1 LRIAKLV
8 GGKLSTSAENAD
20 RAQDIVTTIA
30 NAAAVHRSFRV
41 IVMPLPMGLWSGTL
55 VRVRRLSSINCLC
68 GDPRTQPML
77 DTIFAANPDIKRVQ
91 SRCARALFRAGIS
104 ANVATILAA
113 LAGIASGVAF
123 ATAHAMF
130 AIVALALSAILD
142 ALDGTIAREC
152 AAPSS
157 LGGVLDLSAD
167 RIVEACVIVGIAWR
181 DPALYFPALILVAT
195 WYVNITIFL
204 AVGAALEGPS
214 AKLIE
219 YPPGI
224 LERTEAIVF
233 FVVLGLVEATP
244 ILRSVGPLLCYAMA
258 ALEIITG
265 AQRLLF
271 GMRMLRP
278 E

>member
-1 LRIAKLV
+1 
-8 GGKLSTSAENAD
+8 
-20 RAQDIVTTIA
+20 
-30 NAAAVHRSFRV
+30 
-41 IVMPLPMGLWSGTL
+41 
-55 VRVRRLSSINCLC
+55 
-68 GDPRTQPML
+68 ML
-77 DTIFAANPDIKRVQ
+77 DTIFGANPDIKRVQ
-91 SRCARALFRAGIS
+91 SRCARVLFSAGIS

-113 LAGIASGVAF
+113 VMGIASGVAF
-123 ATAHAMF
+123 AGAHLTF
-130 AIVALALSAILD
+130 AVVALILSAAFD

-152 AAPSS
+152 AVVSP

-167 RIVEACVIVGIAWR
+167 RVVEACVIVGIVWR
-181 DPALYFPALILVAT
+181 DPALYFPALVLVAT

-224 LERTEAIVF
+224 LERTEAIIF
-233 FVVLGLVEATP
+233 FIVLGVVEATP
-244 ILRSVGPLLCYAMA
+244 VVCTIGPLLCYAMA
-258 ALEIITG
+258 TLEIVTG

-271 GMRMLRP
+271 GLRMLRR

>member
-1 LRIAKLV
+1 
-8 GGKLSTSAENAD
+8 
-20 RAQDIVTTIA
+20 
-30 NAAAVHRSFRV
+30 
-41 IVMPLPMGLWSGTL
+41 
-55 VRVRRLSSINCLC
+55 
-68 GDPRTQPML
+68 ML

-104 ANVATILAA
+104 ANLATILAA
-113 LAGIASGVAF
+113 LAGIASGIAF
-123 ATAHAMF
+123 ATAHVTF
-130 AIVALALSAILD
+130 AVAALILSAAFD

-152 AAPSS
+152 AASS
-157 LGGVLDLSAD
+157 PLGGVLDLSAD
-167 RIVEACVIVGIAWR
+167 RVVEACVIVGIAWR

-233 FVVLGLVEATP
+233 FIVLGVVEATP
-244 ILRSVGPLLCYAMA
+244 IVRPIGPLLCYAMA
-258 ALEIITG
+258 ALEIVTG

-271 GMRMLRP
+271 GLRQLRP
-278 E
+278 D